1 VTRTKQKKD
10 RSNFKAGLSTIIA
23 VLVTFTF
30 ILTVIKRNARSVK
43 GSTYRLTFTMQ
54 AGVGSLEAGSI
65 ITAAGIKVGQI
76 KKVTIIKSELF
87 ADIFIEDPYNLFPD
101 ALIYRS
107 DSIMGGEATL
117 TIGSFGDATQSEL
130 AEGHQINSAPQPP
143 AINGILGETGAS
155 RIQTIEKNSA
165 QLSRGMRQIT
175 ADLKKNTDFIDL
187 NQDFQSIMKQTS
199 ADAEAWEP
207 QLQRIQQRIEAFQA
221 QFPDMNRDLGRLTE
235 TSKLTE
241 ERILKLRTAVGPKQR
256 EMIMDAVNEMIE
268 DAKMASARVEE
279 HVIPQIEL
287 ILSKATQSWDDLE
300 SIQGLLKAMAAN
312 AKKTLQV
319 AVANSALAAQQLVLA
334 QKEIIGSLGIPLLEK
349 PSVEDQRLGLRI
361 EILDAW
367 ARSATRLRRF
377 LDGLEAAEKTFD
389 ELKDDVLLE
398 RLMDSLKAALLDFE
412 EAQSNL
418 ISLDGK
424 PNSTPDEADDQ
435 DR

>member
-1 VTRTKQKKD
+1 
-10 RSNFKAGLSTIIA
+10 
-23 VLVTFTF
+23 
-30 ILTVIKRNARSVK
+30 
-43 GSTYRLTFTMQ
+43 
-54 AGVGSLEAGSI
+54 
-65 ITAAGIKVGQI
+65 
-76 KKVTIIKSELF
+76 
-87 ADIFIEDPYNLFPD
+87 
-101 ALIYRS
+101 
-107 DSIMGGEATL
+107 
-117 TIGSFGDATQSEL
+117 
-130 AEGHQINSAPQPP
+130 
-143 AINGILGETGAS
+143 
-155 RIQTIEKNSA
+155 
-165 QLSRGMRQIT
+165 
-175 ADLKKNTDFIDL
+175 
-187 NQDFQSIMKQTS
+187 
-199 ADAEAWEP
+199 
-207 QLQRIQQRIEAFQA
+207 
-221 QFPDMNRDLGRLTE
+221 
-235 TSKLTE
+235 
-241 ERILKLRTAVGPKQR
+241 
-256 EMIMDAVNEMIE
+256 MIMDAVNEMIE